1 VWRSDWNWNCSVP
14 IVAAELV
21 LGRLAA
27 WCVHPAAAWVRLPPS
42 GRTLLVAVYVA
53 ASYLTVLTALAVLS

>member
-27 WCVHPAAAWVRLPPS
+27 WCVHPAAAWDRLPLS
-42 GRTLLVAVYVA
+42 GRTLLVAVYVG
-53 ASYLTVLTALAVLS
+53 ASYLTVLMALLAVS